1 MEERR
6 VLLTSDIHCT
16 DLETWYGVSN
26 EERMEHWLRTVL
38 REHEKQPFDLIV
50 IPGDISLDYHQGL
63 SPFQKGYS
71 TAYLFVKMYLSRLPA
86 GVPVLVGAGNHEHF
100 SQEVWHRITGCSRQ
114 DHFCLGKDTFILL
127 ESFRQDLGP
136 CCERDEIYTPLDT
149 GYIRQLLDRYP
160 ENRVWLVAHWFDMER
175 ETEAFRSLVAR
186 EPRIR
191 GLFCG
196 HSHDHRL
203 IPLGPDYGGKCIAQ
217 TGNFSYTMSGAD
229 TGGFWGFRDLIIGR
243 DKAVSRYIMADSQ
256 VRLEGQPVRFRRRES
271 EVAEY
276 EL

>member
-1 MEERR
+1 MEQRR

-100 SQEVWHRITGCSRQ
+100 SQEVWRRITGCSRQ

-136 CCERDEIYTPLDT
+136 CCEKDEIYTPLDT

-160 ENRVWLVAHWFDMER
+160 ENRVWLISHWFDMER

-229 TGGFWGFRDLIIGR
+229 TGGFWGFRDLVIGN

-256 VRLEGQPVRFRRRES
+256 VLLEGQTVRFCRRES